1 MAKMTKKEYFAELRT
16 LVFNYC
22 ADHDRQNDLLEFI
35 AHEVELLN
43 KKSSGKRKPT
53 AKQIQNEEFKQDILA
68 ALADTD
74 KPITIKA
81 LAKKCGFPDEMSN
94 QRITHLLTALRKDG
108 KVKREYI
115 KRVAHF
121 SLGTEE
127 EEE

>member
-1 MAKMTKKEYFAELRT
+1 MAKMTKKEYFAKIRKIIIDILDATSER
-16 LVFNYC
+16 
-22 ADHDRQNDLLEFI
+22 DDLLEFI
-35 AHEVELLN
+35 DHEVELLN

-53 AKQIQNEEFKQDILA
+53 EKQIQNEEFKQDILT

-74 KPITIKA
+74 EPITIKA
-81 LAKKCGFPDEMSN
+81 LTEKCGFPDEMSN

-121 SLGTEE
+121 SLGAEE
-127 EEE
+127 E